1 MYFNECVHIY
11 IHSDLCMHMCIYID
25 TDTHVPQ
32 EGVKHLWNN
41 PKPSKIWLRTVGTS
55 NFWEETV
62 ASPNIGKHVN
72 SQNRGFEQLASH
84 FLGKDQFLGWKLAP
98 QSLGNVGN

>member
-11 IHSDLCMHMCIYID
+11 VYVFVYTH

-32 EGVKHLWNN
+32 GVKHLWNN
-41 PKPSKIWLRTVGTS
+41 PNPSKIWLRTVGTS

-72 SQNRGFEQLASH
+72 SQNRGFEQ
-84 FLGKDQFLGWKLAP
+84 
-98 QSLGNVGN
+98 